1 VNGGAA
7 AASAPGARRGPSWLA
22 LALLAI
28 LAFWTVRLASG
39 AQVGCFLDLVNLAFH
54 EAGHLFMTPFGSTL
68 HYLGGTLGQLAV
80 PSLLAG
86 YFLLRPPTRP
96 PGAAFCAWWIGENF
110 INISVYM
117 RDARDLAL
125 PLVGGGDHDWNEL
138 FYRFGLLGEDSVRT
152 VAAATHHLG
161 VLVMLAGIA
170 WIAFFALPGRPQ
182 GALRDLLS
190 RHAPALLFLIESS
203 ES

>member
-1 VNGGAA
+1 MIGGAA
-7 AASAPGARRGPSWLA
+7 AASAPGARYGPSWPAVL
-22 LALLAI
+22 LLAV
-28 LAFWTVRLASG
+28 LGYWTVRLGSG

-54 EAGHLFMTPFGSTL
+54 EAGHLFMTPLGSTL

-96 PGAAFCAWWIGENF
+96 SGAAFCTWWAGENL

-117 RDARDLAL
+117 KDARDLAL

-138 FYRFGLLGEDSVRT
+138 FYRFGLLGEDSVRA

-161 VLVMLAGIA
+161 VVVMLAGLA
-170 WIAFFALPGRPQ
+170 WISFFALPGRLQ
-182 GALRDLLS
+182 ETLRDAVS
-190 RHAPALLFLIESS
+190 RRAPSLRFLIESS
-203 ES
+203 GV